1 MKASN
6 SMHLLAWFAILV
18 TLGFGL
24 RPFNFYSRNDVAFDP
39 ETSSL
44 IFHGQSEQRYY
55 WQRGIAYTND
65 PFLFASESP
74 FTVVLQLT
82 PGRWP
87 VGLGTILELDDD
99 GIQPPLFLAQWKNHL
114 VIRSRRSEGY
124 RGRHYREMG
133 VSNIFENDT
142 TITLAINYDGE
153 KTSVFVDGKL
163 AESRAYHL
171 VEFGSSVTARLV
183 MGNNA
188 TGELPWFGSLSR
200 FAFYHRALEPEE
212 LDEGPHS
219 PTLIYRFTQ
228 RFIDQVPNMASIDA
242 PLFIPRRFQTPDSK
256 RFTLIDTLN
265 DPAKRRT
272 YDMAINLFGFLPAGF
287 AIAVLLNRCMGNR
300 FTLFLSAAL
309 LSSALSFAIELLQ
322 VHLPTRAPSYIDF
335 AINSLAGTIAAT
347 CAAFTLRKN
356 ARKKP
361 QSSIRGVHSS

>member
-6 SMHLLAWFAILV
+6 SIRLLAWFAILV

-44 IFHGQSEQRYY
+44 IFHGQSEQRHY

-65 PFLFASESP
+65 PFFFASESP
-74 FTVVLQLT
+74 FTIVFQLT
-82 PGRWP
+82 PSRWP
-87 VGLGTILELDDD
+87 LGQGTILELDDN
-99 GIQPPLFLAQWKNHL
+99 GIQPPLILAQWKNHL

-124 RGRHYREMG
+124 QGRPYREMG
-133 VSNIFENDT
+133 VSNIFEKDT
-142 TITLAINYDGE
+142 TINLAINYDGE
-153 KTSVFVDGKL
+153 RTGVFVNGKL
-163 AESRAYHL
+163 AESRPYQL
-171 VEFGSSVTARLV
+171 VESRSSVTARLV

-200 FAFYHRALEPEE
+200 FALYNRTLGQEE
-212 LDEGPHS
+212 LDEDPHS
-219 PTLIYRFTQ
+219 ATLSYRFTQ
-228 RFIDQVPNMASIDA
+228 RFIDQVPNLASIDA

-256 RFTLIDTLN
+256 RFTPIGTLN
-265 DPAKRRT
+265 DPEKRQT

-287 AIAVLLNRCMGNR
+287 AIAILLNRRMGNR
-300 FTLFLSAAL
+300 LTLMLSAAL

-322 VHLPTRAPSYIDF
+322 VHLPTRDPSYIDF
-335 AINSLAGTIAAT
+335 AINSFAGTIAAT
-347 CAAFTLRKN
+347 CAALTLRKN

-361 QSSIRGVHSS
+361 QSSIHAFRF